1 MYHSSRNP
9 ELATRVKCGLDSHTL
24 TQNDFCDAKFASAI
38 NALQAPM
45 AVFFNIIELLAEA
58 LKLVRV
64 LYISSAQVVL
74 ERHFRSFLEKF
85 SSGKICFGQPTR
97 SQGKLSHGARAIS
110 ATGRKVPNT
119 QGLSFLFLSKAENAR
134 TCEFAVG
141 GKVTYRVSGVRVE
154 VVAGLNVGVPWR
166 HLGHLGS
173 M

>member
-1 MYHSSRNP
+1 
-9 ELATRVKCGLDSHTL
+9 
-24 TQNDFCDAKFASAI
+24 
-38 NALQAPM
+38 M
-45 AVFFNIIELLAEA
+45 AVFLISLNYW
-58 LKLVRV
+58 LKLRN
-64 LYISSAQVVL
+64 LLEFYIFRELRSCLKGIFARFWKSSH
-74 ERHFRSFLEKF
+74 R
-85 SSGKICFGQPTR
+85 GKYVFGQPTR